1 MASNLSSLINTVF
14 GSCAK
19 RAVSVDFPAAIF
31 PQTRC
36 SVAQCR
42 VGAWTSAF
50 MELSLFKKILKARF
64 QKRKPPQGRASSV
77 VKKLVR
83 HGGNGGNNRRLCEV
97 MSGRGHVS
105 SIT

>member
-36 SVAQCR
+36 NVAQCGA
-42 VGAWTSAF
+42 GAWTAVF
-50 MELSLFKKILKARF
+50 MELSLFKN
-64 QKRKPPQGRASSV
+64 PQGEIPKKKTASRRASSV

>member
-36 SVAQCR
+36 NVAQCGA
-42 VGAWTSAF
+42 GAWTAVF
-50 MELSLFKKILKARF
+50 MELSLFKN
-64 QKRKPPQGRASSV
+64 PQGEIPKKKTASRAV

-83 HGGNGGNNRRLCEV
+83 HGGNGGNNCRLCEV
-97 MSGRGHVS
+97 MSGHRHVS